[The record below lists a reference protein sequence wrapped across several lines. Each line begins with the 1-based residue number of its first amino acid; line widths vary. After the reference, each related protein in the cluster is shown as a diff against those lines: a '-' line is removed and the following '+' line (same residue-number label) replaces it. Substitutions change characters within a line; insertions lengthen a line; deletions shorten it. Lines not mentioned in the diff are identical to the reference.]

1 MCVCEKLHKMK
12 KNIKEHPSTQTQISF
27 QESRVNYANS
37 VKSCFLLQ
45 FAAAG
50 FNNIIYLLCLLV
62 IAALFMDI
70 FILTWPI

>member
-27 QESRVNYANS
+27 QESRVNYTNS
-37 VKSCFLLQ
+37 VKSFFLLQ
-45 FAAAG
+45 FAAAD
-50 FNNIIYLLCLLV
+50 FNNILCLLA

-70 FILTWPI
+70 FILSWPI